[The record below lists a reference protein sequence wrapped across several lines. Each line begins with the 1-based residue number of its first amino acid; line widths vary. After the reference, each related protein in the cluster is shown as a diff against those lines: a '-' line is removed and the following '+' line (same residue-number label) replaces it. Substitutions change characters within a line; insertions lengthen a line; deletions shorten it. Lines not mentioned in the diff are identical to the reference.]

1 MITIIKSP
9 ALNKILLDANNTE
22 ISISSTNGNGYY
34 FRALIYIDDILFD
47 EQGWS
52 RKTEFLAVKDLVKLY
67 NAYFETSFSAF
78 TANGLVEKTN
88 LKKKVSITIE
98 ERLLTTDAVVET
110 VNLPVFYIMYNRTP
124 VSFTDATKIQV
135 LSKRPDA
142 VLIPATGKMIIPIF
156 VNANNEDFTVI
167 TKNNFGITLNSQTIA
182 SFTGKKIYLY
192 SFDLSGMTLAS
203 NTIYFE
209 TTITCGGTTITLRY
223 RLLRLPDFPV
233 KEIYYKNNFGYFL
246 PAYFDGELETDNSLK
261 IDDYAQADG
270 TSVIFEINEEAIY
283 TINTGSLLLDE
294 RTIVNEVINS
304 HEVYFKV
311 NNVWTKIN
319 TKTKKELEFRDK
331 KHSYAT
337 DLQFS
342 FIKNGKIPNV

>member
-34 FRALIYIDDILFD
+34 FRALIYIDDVLFD

-67 NAYFETSFSAF
+67 NAYFETSFAAF

-98 ERLLTTDAVVET
+98 ERLLTTDVVVET
-110 VNLPVFYIMYNRTP
+110 VNLPVFYIIYNRKP
-124 VSFTDATKIQV
+124 ILFTDTAKIQV

-142 VLIPATGKMIIPIF
+142 VLIPANGKMIVPIF

-182 SFTGKKIYLY
+182 AFTGKKIYLY
-192 SFDLSGMTLAS
+192 SFDLSGVTLAI

-223 RLLRLPDFPV
+223 RLMRLPDFPV

-246 PAYFDGELETDNSLK
+246 PAYFDGELETVNGFV
-261 IDDYAQADG
+261 INDYAQADG
-270 TSVIFEINEEAIY
+270 TSVIFEINEEATY
-283 TINTGSLLLDE
+283 TINTGSLLQDE
-294 RTIVNEVINS
+294 RPIVNEIINS

-311 NNVWTKIN
+311 NNSWTKIN
-319 TKTKKELEFRDK
+319 TRTKKELEFQDK
-331 KHSYAT
+331 KHLYSY

-342 FIKNGKIPNV
+342 FIKNGKVPNE

>member
-9 ALNKILLDANNTE
+9 ALNRALLDANNTE

-34 FRALIYIDDILFD
+34 FRALIYIDDSLFD

-67 NAYFETSFSAF
+67 NAYFETSFAAF
-78 TANGLVEKTN
+78 TSNGLVEKTN

-98 ERLLTTDAVVET
+98 ERLLTTDAVVEM
-110 VNLPVFYIMYNRTP
+110 VNLPVFYIIYNRTP
-124 VSFTDATKIQV
+124 ISFTDAAKIQV

-156 VNANNEDFTVI
+156 VNANNETVTVI
-167 TKNNFGITLNSQTIA
+167 TKNNFGATLNTQTIA
-182 SFTGKKIYLY
+182 AFTGKKNYIY
-192 SFDLSGMTLAS
+192 SFDLSGITLAS

-209 TTITCGGTTITLRY
+209 TTITCGTTTITLRY

-246 PAYFDGELETDNSLK
+246 PAYFDGELEIENSLK
-261 IDDYAQADG
+261 IDDYNQADG
-270 TSVIFEINEEAIY
+270 TSVIFEINEEATY
-283 TINTGSLLLDE
+283 TINTGSLLADE
-294 RTIVNEVINS
+294 RGIVNQIINS
-304 HEVYFKV
+304 YEVYFKV

-342 FIKNGKIPNV
+342 FVKNSKIANV